1 MLEHRPRQTPRSAAA
16 PLATKTVKA
25 TKNQPVV
32 GMGIGRPGSWGVES
46 TLPEK
51 VGSRLPWH
59 PALAKRCSALAVA
72 LGCGTLVAPTDS
84 LEARPLEDT

>member
-1 MLEHRPRQTPRSAAA
+1 
-16 PLATKTVKA
+16 
-25 TKNQPVV
+25 
-32 GMGIGRPGSWGVES
+32 VES
-46 TLPEK
+46 TILEK